1 MHKALT
7 KRSNQIDDKVLK
19 MKKRIK
25 ESQDR
30 EQAAHEANIAAEKSL
45 NKMHEKLIAE
55 EFSK

>member
-7 KRSNQIDDKVLK
+7 KRSEQIDDKVLK
-19 MKKRIK
+19 MKERIK
-25 ESQDR
+25 ESEER

-45 NKMHEKLIAE
+45 DKMHEKLIAE